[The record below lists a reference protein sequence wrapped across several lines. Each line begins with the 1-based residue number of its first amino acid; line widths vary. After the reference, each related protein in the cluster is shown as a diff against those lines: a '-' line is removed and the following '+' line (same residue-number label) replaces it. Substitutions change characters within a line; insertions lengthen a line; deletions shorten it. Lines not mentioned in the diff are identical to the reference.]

1 MNFSPE
7 DNNVSLTRF
16 ESMLKTNDVFF
27 FDSEEFEGIAN
38 HYIEMGKIA
47 LARKAVK
54 LGLAQHPTSSNLRL
68 FKAELFIFENKFD
81 QAEAILSELH
91 ELEPHNEEVFIQKAN
106 IYSKQDDHKKAIEL
120 LEQAVDL
127 TDDQADVYNLIGMEH
142 LFLEDFSN
150 AKLSFM
156 KCLEVDDQDYSALY
170 NVIYCFDYLDQHQ
183 EAIDYLNMY
192 LNKNPYSEVAWHQ
205 VGKQYFDIKQYEKA
219 LSAFDFAIISDDM
232 FVGAYLEK
240 GKVLE
245 KLGRYNEALEN
256 YQITLELEDATSF
269 ALLRMGKCYDKIGC
283 EDLAI
288 KYFERCVHE
297 DPLLDNGWIAITDF
311 YKKRLDF
318 QKALYY
324 IDKAIQIDVD
334 NVLYWKRYA
343 TINYRLKFYEEAE
356 VGYKRTIELGNYE
369 LETWLNRTD
378 VLIHL
383 GNADAAIENLTQSM
397 EFFPENAE
405 IAFRLAGLNYNK
417 GDDIQGLYFL
427 KSGLK
432 KDPDFIII
440 IDELFPYVANK
451 KEVVALRK
459 EYLG

>member
-1 MNFSPE
+1 MSFSPE

-27 FDSEEFEGIAN
+27 FDAEEFESIAN

-81 QAEAILSELH
+81 QAEVILTELH
-91 ELEPHNEEVFIQKAN
+91 ELEPNNEEVFIQKAN
-106 IYSKQDDHKKAIEL
+106 IYSKQDDHKKAIYL
-120 LEQAVDL
+120 LEQAIDL
-127 TDDQADVYNLIGMEH
+127 TDDPADVYNLIGMEY
-142 LFLEDFSN
+142 LFLEDYAN
-150 AKLSFM
+150 AKVSFM

-170 NVIYCFDYLDQHQ
+170 NIIYCFDFLEQHQ
-183 EAIDYLNMY
+183 EAIDYLNMF
-192 LNKNPYSEVAWHQ
+192 LNKNPYCEVAWHQ
-205 VGKQYFDIKQYEKA
+205 VGKQYFDLKEYEKA
-219 LSAFDFAIISDDM
+219 LSAFDFAIISDDT

-256 YQITLELEDATSF
+256 YQITLQLEDPTSF
-269 ALLRMGKCYDKIGC
+269 ALLRMGKCYDKLGFD
-283 EDLAI
+283 DLAI
-288 KYFERCVHE
+288 KHFERCVHE

-311 YKKRLDF
+311 YKKRLNF

-324 IDKAIQIDVD
+324 IDKAIQIDAD

-356 VGYKRTIELGNYE
+356 AGYRKALELGNYE
-369 LETWLNRTD
+369 LDTWLNRAD
-378 VLIHL
+378 ILIQL
-383 GNADAAIENLTQSM
+383 GEADAAIASLTQSM
-397 EFFPENAE
+397 EFYPENAE
-405 IAFRLAGLNYNK
+405 IAFRLSGLNYNK
-417 GDDIQGLYFL
+417 GNDIQGLYFL
-427 KSGLK
+427 KNALK
-432 KDPDFIII
+432 IDAEFAII
-440 IDELFPYVANK
+440 IDELFPYVASK
-451 KEVVALRK
+451 KEVIALRK
-459 EYLG
+459 NYEV

>member
-16 ESMLKTNDVFF
+16 ESMLKTNDILF

-81 QAEAILSELH
+81 QAEAILTELH
-91 ELEPHNEEVFIQKAN
+91 ELEPNNEEVFIQKAN
-106 IYSKQDDHKKAIEL
+106 IYSKQDDHKKAIYF
-120 LEQAVDL
+120 LEQAIDL
-127 TDDQADVYNLIGMEH
+127 TDDQADVYNLIGMEY
-142 LFLEDFSN
+142 LFLEDFPN

-170 NVIYCFDYLDQHQ
+170 NVIYCFDFLDQHQ

-205 VGKQYFDIKQYEKA
+205 VGKQYFDIKQYDKA

-245 KLGRYNEALEN
+245 KLGRYNEAIEN

-283 EDLAI
+283 DDLAI

-318 QKALYY
+318 QKALHY

-356 VGYKRTIELGNYE
+356 IGYKRALELGNYE

-383 GNADAAIENLTQSM
+383 GNADAAIANLTLSM

-405 IAFRLAGLNYNK
+405 IAFRLSGLNYNK
-417 GDDIQGLYFL
+417 GNDIQGLHFL
-427 KSGLK
+427 KSGFK
-432 KDPDFIII
+432 KDPDFVII
-440 IDELFPYVANK
+440 IDELFPYVASK
-451 KEVVALRK
+451 KEVIALRK